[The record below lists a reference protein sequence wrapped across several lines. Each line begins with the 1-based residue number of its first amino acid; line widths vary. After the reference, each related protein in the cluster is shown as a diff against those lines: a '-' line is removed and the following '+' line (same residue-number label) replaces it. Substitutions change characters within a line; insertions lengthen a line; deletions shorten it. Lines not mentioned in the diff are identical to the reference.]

1 MDEEKLEA
9 VILVKAF
16 SEGTNKIALRFL
28 MRSVV
33 DFPDFQC
40 NFRYTI
46 WCNYLMLDSG
56 KKRGNP
62 PLYFSCSCNS
72 FRMRLDVAEL
82 TVVPSSFKKV
92 TLHMLVPVL

>member
-1 MDEEKLEA
+1 MDEEKLEV

-16 SEGTNKIALRFL
+16 PEGTHKNAFRFL
-28 MRSVV
+28 MRSAV

-40 NFRYTI
+40 NFHYMI
-46 WCNYLMLDSG
+46 WCNYLTLDIG

-72 FRMRLDVAEL
+72 FRIRLDVAEL
-82 TVVPSSFKKV
+82 TVVPSSFEKV